1 MSRLL
6 ENSFVKNKMIS
17 SLFPLCR
24 RTAKWEEGIQMF
36 EGKYIVLIVY
46 QKISYNRHYNAGLE
60 FDRLRF
66 CFHALYS
73 ATNLRVWTR
82 VLCFHM
88 TSFKY
93 GAKRVRDDGPICR
106 CHQSHFMS
114 DGTFIIKIAQLLLL
128 FVDTRCSD
136 FSLLYLLASGNLQ
149 L

>member
-1 MSRLL
+1 MKRK
-6 ENSFVKNKMIS
+6 NSDVW
-17 SLFPLCR
+17 R
-24 RTAKWEEGIQMF
+24 
-36 EGKYIVLIVY
+36 
-46 QKISYNRHYNAGLE
+46 KIYCTICTLHIFYNAYIYINIMCIYVYIYIYIYTKRYYTRHRHCNIELE
-60 FDRLRF
+60 FDCLHF

-73 ATNLRVWTR
+73 ATNLRVWKR